1 MRGLFDSIAMNT
13 YTIRLATPA
22 DAPGML
28 KVYAPYVLTTANTF
42 EYEVPSEEEFCR
54 RIEAVIPGF
63 PWMVCESDDEIVG
76 YACAHKHRE
85 RTAYQW
91 SPESTIYIAEAHH
104 GKGLARILYTA
115 LFDILKLQGF
125 FNIYA
130 GVLST
135 NANST
140 AFHKAM
146 GFEEIGLFRNIG
158 YKLGEWHT
166 NLWLQYALQEH
177 VAEPHVPI
185 PFNKLADAP
194 AVQTVLVKAN
204 TDATEIHA

>member
-1 MRGLFDSIAMNT
+1 MNK

-22 DAPGML
+22 DAADML

-42 EYEVPSEEEFCR
+42 EYEVPGEEEFRR

-63 PWMVCESDDEIVG
+63 PWLVCEYDGEIIG
-76 YACAHKHRE
+76 YAYAHKHRD

-115 LFDILKLQGF
+115 LFDILRLQGF
-125 FNIYA
+125 FNVYA

-135 NANST
+135 NENSC

-158 YKLGEWHT
+158 YKLGQWHS
-166 NLWLQYALQEH
+166 NLWLQYFLQEH
-177 VAEPHVPI
+177 VDEPALPVS
-185 PFNKLADAP
+185 FDKLADTLT
-194 AVQTVLVKAN
+194 VQNILGKAGRKMI
-204 TDATEIHA
+204 EILA